1 MARQRPSLIGAIDLD
16 TLPAEPA
23 HTAAVVELPAPQAK
37 PKPDVHHTS
46 IYVPKAAYRRLKEIG
61 LVEDKKVHDLIMEGI
76 DKVIEARGHS
86 ERASRKQAS

>member
-1 MARQRPSLIGAIDLD
+1 MAKQRPSLIGAIDLNAS
-16 TLPAEPA
+16 TNEP
-23 HTAAVVELPAPQAK
+23 TVSAAVVELPVTPAK

-46 IYVPKAAYRRLKEIG
+46 IYVPKAAYRRLREIG

-86 ERASRKQAS
+86 ERASRK